1 MAEGVAGNGPG
12 AGARLAPAAI
22 TAGCLSVQ
30 DPTPPPATA
39 ATLTLAITASCIWTV
54 TSDQPWLTTASRPT
68 AYSGHDLITYSVSAN
83 STPSARTGRL
93 TVTAGADSV
102 QVTIL
107 QPGSG
112 TCGYAVSPAAETV
125 PSSAGSFGVSVSAN
139 CTWTASTDQPW
150 LTITTG
156 TSGTGNAT
164 ITYAVTAHAGPAPRV
179 GRLTVTGTGGSAQLT
194 VTQNPAAAPSCAYSL
209 LPTSQVAIAMS
220 DDYTAALT
228 AGCAWTASSDQPWL
242 VVENTSGPGNNPIQD
257 TIFYTV
263 AALPGTT
270 GRTGRITVTGAGGT
284 VQLTVMQRPP
294 AAVMMVASP
303 NPVGWG
309 SDLIIPGCEAI
320 PNQRDYDEAF
330 TESTGIAVTLTRRIN
345 RVNGSVFN
353 DITINR
359 AIPAGG
365 SGLNVATWC
374 FSSDA
379 TRTISSE
386 FRGTDADGNA
396 IVFVGPDVVLLS
408 AADTF

>member
-1 MAEGVAGNGPG
+1 
-12 AGARLAPAAI
+12 
-22 TAGCLSVQ
+22 
-30 DPTPPPATA
+30 
-39 ATLTLAITASCIWTV
+39 
-54 TSDQPWLTTASRPT
+54 
-68 AYSGHDLITYSVSAN
+68 
-83 STPSARTGRL
+83 
-93 TVTAGADSV
+93 
-102 QVTIL
+102 
-107 QPGSG
+107 
-112 TCGYAVSPAAETV
+112 
-125 PSSAGSFGVSVSAN
+125 
-139 CTWTASTDQPW
+139 
-150 LTITTG
+150 
-156 TSGTGNAT
+156 
-164 ITYAVTAHAGPAPRV
+164 
-179 GRLTVTGTGGSAQLT
+179 
-194 VTQNPAAAPSCAYSL
+194 
-209 LPTSQVAIAMS
+209 
-220 DDYTAALT
+220 
-228 AGCAWTASSDQPWL
+228 
-242 VVENTSGPGNNPIQD
+242 
-257 TIFYTV
+257 V

-309 SDLIIPGCEAI
+309 SDLIIPGCEAF
-320 PNQRDYDEAF
+320 PNQWDYDEAF

-353 DITINR
+353 DITINL

-396 IVFVGPDVVLLS
+396 MVFVGPDVVLLS